1 MTIRD
6 VLMGCV
12 MTGNGRQTFTGLF
25 NENGFPVKVILRKD
39 DDEVILSIVYDDDDE
54 KEKNDQPR
62 DCGISEEEIDKVCQ
76 EQEDC
81 DNCPLCEYCNEVFG
95 EEDDEDDED
104 CSDCPERAVNKEE
117 MRC

>member
-25 NENGFPVKVILRKD
+25 NENGFPVKVMLRKD

-81 DNCPLCEYCNEVFG
+81 DNCPLCDYCNDVFG
-95 EEDDEDDED
+95 EEDDDD
-104 CSDCPERAVNKEE
+104 SDDTGCPERAGYKEE